1 MSLYLSYYMRTGSI
15 LSTRYLVLL
24 FISYCTSMFLWSIC
38 VYSKNKLS
46 LSHKPFTNP
55 RWLKIMKNKVKCCQL
70 VTGISVDQLHFVT
83 YWLLILVHHSV
94 TYMACKKVKCFHEK
108 TGKFQFQVGCIY
120 FPPIKQNKSF
130 MDQVGNFCFDIWHWK
145 VISNEKGD

>member
-1 MSLYLSYYMRTGSI
+1 MNTMKHHLLMFSKKMRIGE
-15 LSTRYLVLL
+15 RV
-24 FISYCTSMFLWSIC
+24 CKSIC
-38 VYSKNKLS
+38 QNKNFNLNWLNWLIIS
-46 LSHKPFTNP
+46 STITIP

-70 VTGISVDQLHFVT
+70 VTGISVAQLHFVT
-83 YWLLILVHHSV
+83 YWLWMLVHHSV